1 MDPRTILQPAI
12 QQLSPEYR
20 LRRVLRG
27 CFIAGAC
34 SVLFLTVQFAA
45 QEPPPA
51 QAAPASPSAGTL
63 ATLRGVVR
71 NAATGQPLPR
81 ALVRI
86 EGDAEAGALTDGDG
100 RFEIP
105 GVPTGPQAIQVIKPG
120 YRDRPNGAGAAA
132 DEDTIGPAHNVQV
145 AAEMPELVFTLA
157 PTSSIH
163 GQIELSTGDPAQ
175 GITIN
180 LLRQTVQDGRAAWT
194 PAAITRTDSEGAYRF
209 ASLAGGVYVM
219 YTEPALDSDPAVNLF
234 SAGASGRAGYASI
247 FFPDA
252 RDLAGAARIQ
262 LSSGE
267 QAQANLTLTLEP
279 FQNVSAAIA
288 LAQILSSASGPAETD
303 YSAVIM
309 DAAGHQLPYRASYV
323 LEAHTIQILLPD
335 GTYSLLI
342 STIPRQVR
350 QSLLSNSEADQDA
363 GLLVGTVDFSVAGH
377 EVPNLRVTLS
387 VPHPNPVELAIVR
400 TALAPASSGAAP
412 SKAGQIQVMLS
423 PADGQ
428 AGGWIGEG
436 MVSAYAN
443 GSEPGPMETNYLL
456 PGAYWVHTHID
467 QKGLC
472 EESFTAGGANLA
484 REPVILGLS
493 GSMAPMTL
501 TLRDDCANLT
511 LSLPQAL
518 MAQAPGDEHF
528 YTVYVVPDFDSTV
541 DVTPS
546 TLRPSSGGTV
556 TLENLTPGEYHVYAF
571 PATARLKYRN
581 PAVLA
586 ALPNQGQSVSLSPG
600 TTANLVL
607 EAPLP

>member
-1 MDPRTILQPAI
+1 
-12 QQLSPEYR
+12 
-20 LRRVLRG
+20 
-27 CFIAGAC
+27 
-34 SVLFLTVQFAA
+34 
-45 QEPPPA
+45 
-51 QAAPASPSAGTL
+51 
-63 ATLRGVVR
+63 
-71 NAATGQPLPR
+71 
-81 ALVRI
+81 VRI